1 MMTTHQINENNNISS
16 RMALAPEKDHL
27 LQWPSH
33 QRDQA
38 LSLWGGSTDSKT
50 LRYQRTNPREY
61 QIVRTDTK
69 ETAWIQDPATP
80 NPQEHSVQDTS
91 SKWQIKQK
99 QKPNHQQTGLP
110 PHSALPI
117 RGKSNKQKTQHK
129 SHPIQSLH
137 KPLDQPK
144 EGRNQKDE
152 RIQPW
157 NLEKG
162 DLKHNKLKKGKKK
175 WKGREILH
183 KWRNKLET
191 QKSK

>member
-61 QIVRTDTK
+61 QIVRTHTK

-117 RGKSNKQKTQHK
+117 RGKTNKQINKNSAQISPYTKLTQTTG
-129 SHPIQSLH
+129 PNLGGQ
-137 KPLDQPK
+137 KP
-144 EGRNQKDE
+144 KD

-157 NLEKG
+157 SLGKG
-162 DLKHNKLKKGKKK
+162 DLK
-175 WKGREILH
+175 
-183 KWRNKLET
+183 
-191 QKSK
+191 Q